1 MSEPPIIGQHAI
13 HGGNV
18 YKSARRLGVSPDE
31 ILDFSASLNPLGPP
45 LNLLQHLS
53 AVMQRMVHYPEPF
66 CALLKETLARRH
78 GLTPEHI
85 LVGNG
90 STQLIYLVPRVL
102 NPRRVLIIAPAFG
115 EYERAAEVCGCE
127 LVYDVAGPSNDFI
140 PTPEQAEGWLD
151 SGADMIFLGNPSN
164 PVGCLVPPDTLDSVA
179 AQVSKRNIILVVDEA
194 FIDFRP
200 GMSLLDQGTLPENV
214 VVLRSFTKIYALPG
228 LRLGYLVAAP
238 SLTARLESFQEPWS
252 VNFLAQAAGLYCLQV
267 DDYVDR
273 SVAFVDREREKMRGD
288 LAELDGFTLFPSGV
302 NYLMARM
309 EDPHLDADL
318 LQERIMTDK
327 ILIRNCGS
335 FRGLSKSY
343 VRMAV
348 RRREENERLVR
359 AIEKAIR

>member
-1 MSEPPIIGQHAI
+1 MTDPPVIGQHAI
-13 HGGNV
+13 HGGDV
-18 YKSARRLGVSPDE
+18 YKSARHLGVSPDE

-85 LVGNG
+85 MVGNG
-90 STQLIYLVPRVL
+90 STQLIYLIPRVL
-102 NPRRVLIIAPAFG
+102 NPRRVLIVAPAFS

-127 LVYDVAGPSNDFI
+127 LMYDVAGPSNDFI
-140 PTPEQAEGWLD
+140 PTPEQAAGWLH
-151 SGADMIFLGNPSN
+151 SGADMIFIGNPSN
-164 PVGCLVPPDTLDSVA
+164 PVGCLVPKDTLDSVA
-179 AQVSKRNIILVVDEA
+179 ARVSKHNMILVVDEA

-200 GMSLLDQGTLPENV
+200 GMSLLEQGPVPENV
-214 VVLRSFTKIYALPG
+214 IVIRSFTKIYALPG
-228 LRLGYLVAAP
+228 LRLGYLVANP

-252 VNFLAQAAGLYCLQV
+252 VNFLAQFAGLYCLQN
-267 DDYVDR
+267 DDYIAR
-273 SVAFVDREREKMRGD
+273 SVAFVDREREIMRTD
-288 LAELDGFTLFPSGV
+288 LTNLGGFSLFPSGV

-318 LQERIMTDK
+318 LQERIMKDK
-327 ILIRNCGS
+327 ILVRNCAS

-348 RRREENERLVR
+348 RRRDENERLVR
-359 AIEKAIR
+359 AIERALR